1 MTSLVVRSIGS
12 SFGVILPKKILVK
25 LNCKK
30 GDKLFVMETSNGVEL
45 SPYDESFANDM
56 DTIEDIIAEN
66 KNLLKKL
73 AK

>member
-1 MTSLVVRSIGS
+1 MVSLVVRSIGS
-12 SFGVILPKKILVK
+12 SFGVILPKEILAK

-30 GDKLFVMETSNGVEL
+30 GDKLFITETNGGVEL

-56 DTIEDIIAEN
+56 VIVEDIISKN

>member
-1 MTSLVVRSIGS
+1 MTNLVVRSIGS
-12 SFGVILPKKILVK
+12 SFGVILPKEILAK

-30 GDKLFVMETSNGVEL
+30 GDKLFVTETSSGVEL

-56 DTIEDIIAEN
+56 EMAEDIMSKN

-73 AK
+73 AE